1 MIQNWDIVSR
11 IDPQTK
17 SLLYALVIDGTE
29 HDARLIAKKL
39 AGYAQAPTAAVAP
52 FVYQFELPSD
62 MDEGTLDKIRTAV
75 TEGISQTNKVNQFV
89 PGGVLGE
96 PLFNQDVTKEDKDFP
111 TFITLDPSESFFS
124 PSGAGDVA
132 NRDTI
137 GRGSIDLDVPAGLDL
152 QKQVVSTQ
160 SEALP
165 EELAKLAAKHQPNA
179 TTVPPAPA
187 EKAPAEEVHAPQVPA
202 AEPAQGPAVP
212 AAETPVPEVSAPA
225 EEGNPINDKDML
237 IKDMEGTL
245 LDQMPLDDI
254 FEAKTKYDMF
264 LDLNDPKANQQA
276 NAGRDAKLGD
286 LADGKDSLEETF
298 NIFEQK
304 IKDETCFMDLD
315 AQGHITTRAAGAA
328 TPEKAPA
335 AQVSVP
341 PAEDKKPEEPAA
353 QAAVPPIQAT
363 PQEPSAPVSKP
374 QAPEEDSLKIQ
385 IRAPQPQT
393 AQETPAAVQEAPGN
407 DTFRLSN
414 HDSTIH
420 PEASGM
426 PDVAAP
432 QTAQEPEKENSVQMP
447 EELKILDTIAPVAGV
462 SVRHFDAT
470 EHQPANPDTDLP
482 EITIRERVDALEKT
496 FNLET
501 TINKETLQRTFQQTL
516 DTETPE
522 LAHPLRTETTA
533 MREMREHQEALLRE
547 GVAPE
552 VPQMAPKVQ
561 QAEPQAPQAV
571 PQAPQMAQAV
581 PEVPQMAQT
590 EPQAPQMAQA
600 EPQAPQAEISMPAA
614 TVVPSAPQQQVATQE
629 QATPQQQVAPQPKPS
644 VPGAPT
650 PAAPVLAPAKP
661 ADLPDIPR
669 VQPAQSVAPAQP
681 AKPQAAP
688 VEAAPAQPAPAV
700 QEVALPKHKTF
711 RIKLKKPLEQTK
723 APAIDDLHLQNDN
736 KAESVMQENNEAKH
750 TFRIRRKEPLTQP
763 QAPLQPAA
771 PRPEPVQAPQQP
783 HVPPTPA
790 QPAVQPAPMQ
800 QPAPQPAVQPAPVP
814 QPAPAPQ
821 PAVQPAPVQQHAPT
835 PQPAPAR
842 PAALGPNST
851 GARVEKPK
859 TIDHSIELPLSELKK
874 HNWPLE
880 VPLVPTYTLENLV
893 ISVNRFAHAT
903 TVSVIDAPGKLY
915 NPLVLFGPT
924 GTGKTHF
931 LNAIGYAMSQKLGQE
946 NIFMTN
952 GVRLSRG
959 IQRYVMEGN
968 IDKFEKFMDSVKV
981 LLIDDIHLIAV
992 NEQNRVHISNLL
1004 NKFLKAQKQI
1014 VITSKYP
1021 PESLAKLEELI
1032 NFKLDSGWISE
1043 LKSAH
1048 GPAHFKIVKKMLTD
1062 NGIDLTDNQVEAFF
1076 GAPNITLSTV
1086 SRSIRRIKVLE
1097 QVIFPGLEGVDRSQ
1111 VMILEK
1117 LLATKGEDKNSAIM
1131 KHSPDEITS
1140 LPPFGK
1146 GEWGRIG
1153 FFYPQNS
1160 SNMMNWMVYALSERA
1175 KELGIEGSF
1184 EIAVRSSYATENVIS
1199 SAFKIANLCDN
1210 KKLKGAVILG
1220 PSLQVCDPSVREN
1233 FYDILTHMLE
1243 VMLIRC
1249 GIINMEDVSL
1259 PSTYVKLI
1267 SELLR

>member
-132 NRDTI
+132 NRNTI
-137 GRGSIDLDVPAGLDL
+137 GRGSIDLDVPAGLDM

-165 EELAKLAAKHQPNA
+165 EELAKLAAKHRPDA
-179 TTVPPAPA
+179 AAVPPAPA

-202 AEPAQGPAVP
+202 AAEPAQGPAVP
-212 AAETPVPEVSAPA
+212 AAETPAPEVSAPA

-341 PAEDKKPEEPAA
+341 PAEDKKPEKPAA
-353 QAAVPPIQAT
+353 QAAVPPIQTA

-414 HDSTIH
+414 HDGTIN
-420 PEASGM
+420 PAASGM

-432 QTAQEPEKENSVQMP
+432 QTAPQPEKENSVQMP

-533 MREMREHQEALLRE
+533 MREMRERQEALLRE

-552 VPQMAPKVQ
+552 VPQVAPKVQ
-561 QAEPQAPQAV
+561 QAE

-581 PEVPQMAQT
+581 PEVPQI
-590 EPQAPQMAQA
+590 APKVQQA
-600 EPQAPQAEISMPAA
+600 EPQVPQAEISMPA
-614 TVVPSAPQQQVATQE
+614 
-629 QATPQQQVAPQPKPS
+629 
-644 VPGAPT
+644 G
-650 PAAPVLAPAKP
+650 PVLAPAKP
-661 ADLPDIPR
+661 ADLPDIPQ

-723 APAIDDLHLQNDN
+723 APATDDLHLQNDN

-783 HVPPTPA
+783 QVPPIPA
-790 QPAVQPAPMQ
+790 QPAVQPASMQ

-814 QPAPAPQ
+814 HAPQ
-821 PAVQPAPVQQHAPT
+821 PAVQPAPVQQPAPA

-1117 LLATKGEDKNSAIM
+1117 LLATKGEDQNSAIM
-1131 KHSPDEITS
+1131 KHSPEEITS

>member
-124 PSGAGDVA
+124 PSGAGDVD

-137 GRGSIDLDVPAGLDL
+137 GRGSIDLDVPAGLDM

-165 EELAKLAAKHQPNA
+165 EELAKLAAKHRPNA
-179 TTVPPAPA
+179 ATVPPAPA
-187 EKAPAEEVHAPQVPA
+187 EKAPAEEVHAPQGPA

-212 AAETPVPEVSAPA
+212 AAETPAPEVSAPA
-225 EEGNPINDKDML
+225 EESNPINDKDML

-353 QAAVPPIQAT
+353 QAAVPPIQTA

-393 AQETPAAVQEAPGN
+393 AQETPAAVQETPGN

-414 HDSTIH
+414 HDGTIH
-420 PEASGM
+420 PAASGM

-432 QTAQEPEKENSVQMP
+432 QTAPQPEKENSVQMP

-533 MREMREHQEALLRE
+533 MREMRERQEALLRE

-552 VPQMAPKVQ
+552 VPQVAPKVQ
-561 QAEPQAPQAV
+561 QAEPQAPQMAQVV
-571 PQAPQMAQAV
+571 PEVPQAV
-581 PEVPQMAQT
+581 PEVPQIAPKVQQT
-590 EPQAPQMAQA
+590 EPQV
-600 EPQAPQAEISMPAA
+600 PQAEISMPA
-614 TVVPSAPQQQVATQE
+614 
-629 QATPQQQVAPQPKPS
+629 
-644 VPGAPT
+644 G
-650 PAAPVLAPAKP
+650 PVLAPAKP

-723 APAIDDLHLQNDN
+723 APATDDLHLQNDN

-783 HVPPTPA
+783 QVPPIPA

-800 QPAPQPAVQPAPVP
+800 QPAPQPAVQPA
-814 QPAPAPQ
+814 
-821 PAVQPAPVQQHAPT
+821 VQPAPVQQPAPA

>member
-132 NRDTI
+132 NRDTV
-137 GRGSIDLDVPAGLDL
+137 GRGSIDLDVPAGLDM

-165 EELAKLAAKHQPNA
+165 EELAELAAKHRPNA
-179 TTVPPAPA
+179 ATVPSSPA

-202 AEPAQGPAVP
+202 AAEPAQGPAVP
-212 AAETPVPEVSAPA
+212 AAETPAPEVSAPA

-276 NAGRDAKLGD
+276 NAGRDAKLGN

-353 QAAVPPIQAT
+353 QAAVSPIQTA
-363 PQEPSAPVSKP
+363 PQEPSVPVSKP

-393 AQETPAAVQEAPGN
+393 AQETPAAVQETPGN
-407 DTFRLSN
+407 DMFRLSN
-414 HDSTIH
+414 HDGTIN
-420 PEASGM
+420 PAASGM

-432 QTAQEPEKENSVQMP
+432 QTAPQPEKENSVQMP

-482 EITIRERVDALEKT
+482 EITIRERVDVLEKT

-522 LAHPLRTETTA
+522 LAHPLRTKTTA
-533 MREMREHQEALLRE
+533 MREMRERQEALLRE

-552 VPQMAPKVQ
+552 VPQVAPKVQ
-561 QAEPQAPQAV
+561 QAEPQAPQMAQV
-571 PQAPQMAQAV
+571 VPEVPQAEPQAPQMAQAV
-581 PEVPQMAQT
+581 PEVPQI
-590 EPQAPQMAQA
+590 APKVQQA
-600 EPQAPQAEISMPAA
+600 EPQVPQAEISMPA
-614 TVVPSAPQQQVATQE
+614 
-629 QATPQQQVAPQPKPS
+629 
-644 VPGAPT
+644 G
-650 PAAPVLAPAKP
+650 PVLAPAQP

-723 APAIDDLHLQNDN
+723 APATDDLHLQNDN

-783 HVPPTPA
+783 QVPPTPA

-800 QPAPQPAVQPAPVP
+800 HSAPQPAVQPAPVP
-814 QPAPAPQ
+814 HAPQ
-821 PAVQPAPVQQHAPT
+821 PAVQPAPVQQPAPA

-1117 LLATKGEDKNSAIM
+1117 LLATKGEDQNSAIM
-1131 KHSPDEITS
+1131 KHSPEEITS

>member
-132 NRDTI
+132 NRNTI
-137 GRGSIDLDVPAGLDL
+137 GRGSIDLDVPAGLDM

-165 EELAKLAAKHQPNA
+165 EELAKLAAKHQPDA
-179 TTVPPAPA
+179 ATVPPAPA

-212 AAETPVPEVSAPA
+212 AAETPAPEVSAPA

-341 PAEDKKPEEPAA
+341 PTEDKKPEEPAA
-353 QAAVPPIQAT
+353 QAAVPPLQTA

-393 AQETPAAVQEAPGN
+393 AQETPAAAQETPGN
-407 DTFRLSN
+407 DMFRLSN
-414 HDSTIH
+414 HDGTIH
-420 PEASGM
+420 PAASGM

-432 QTAQEPEKENSVQMP
+432 QTAPQPEKENSVQMP

-533 MREMREHQEALLRE
+533 MREMRERQEALLRE

-552 VPQMAPKVQ
+552 VPQVAPKVQ
-561 QAEPQAPQAV
+561 QAE

-581 PEVPQMAQT
+581 PEVPQI
-590 EPQAPQMAQA
+590 APKVQQA
-600 EPQAPQAEISMPAA
+600 EPQVPQAEISMPA
-614 TVVPSAPQQQVATQE
+614 
-629 QATPQQQVAPQPKPS
+629 
-644 VPGAPT
+644 G
-650 PAAPVLAPAKP
+650 PVLAPAKP
-661 ADLPDIPR
+661 ADLPDIPQ

-723 APAIDDLHLQNDN
+723 APATDDLHLQNDN

-783 HVPPTPA
+783 QVPPIPA

-821 PAVQPAPVQQHAPT
+821 PAVQPAPVQQPAPA

-1117 LLATKGEDKNSAIM
+1117 LLATKGEDQNSAIM

>member
-165 EELAKLAAKHQPNA
+165 EELAKLAAKHRPNA
-179 TTVPPAPA
+179 ATVPPAPA

-202 AEPAQGPAVP
+202 AAEPAQGPAVP
-212 AAETPVPEVSAPA
+212 AAETPAPEVSAPA

-245 LDQMPLDDI
+245 LDKMPLDDI

-341 PAEDKKPEEPAA
+341 PAKDKKPEEPAA
-353 QAAVPPIQAT
+353 QAAVPPIQT
-363 PQEPSAPVSKP
+363 PPQEPSVPVSKP

-414 HDSTIH
+414 NDGTIH
-420 PEASGM
+420 PKASGM

-432 QTAQEPEKENSVQMP
+432 QTAPQPEKENSVQMP

-561 QAEPQAPQAV
+561 QAEPQAPQMAQAV
-571 PQAPQMAQAV
+571 PDVPQAEPQAPQMAQAV
-581 PEVPQMAQT
+581 PNV
-590 EPQAPQMAQA
+590 
-600 EPQAPQAEISMPAA
+600 PQAEISMPAA
-614 TVVPSAPQQQVATQE
+614 PDVPLASQGQVS
-629 QATPQQQVAPQPKPS
+629 PQQQVAPQPKPS

-650 PAAPVLAPAKP
+650 PAAPVLAPAQP

-723 APAIDDLHLQNDN
+723 APATDDLHLQNDN

-821 PAVQPAPVQQHAPT
+821 PAVQPAPVQQPAPA

>member
-152 QKQVVSTQ
+152 QKQVISTQ

-165 EELAKLAAKHQPNA
+165 EELAKLAAKHRPNA
-179 TTVPPAPA
+179 AAVPPAPA

-202 AEPAQGPAVP
+202 AAEPAQGPAVP
-212 AAETPVPEVSAPA
+212 AAETPVPEVSATA

-245 LDQMPLDDI
+245 LDKMPLDDI

-353 QAAVPPIQAT
+353 QAAVPPIQTA

-393 AQETPAAVQEAPGN
+393 TQETPAAAQEAPGN

-420 PEASGM
+420 PKASGM

-432 QTAQEPEKENSVQMP
+432 QTAPEPEKENSVQMP

-552 VPQMAPKVQ
+552 VPQIAPKVQ
-561 QAEPQAPQAV
+561 QAEPQAPQ
-571 PQAPQMAQAV
+571 MAQAV
-581 PEVPQMAQT
+581 PDV
-590 EPQAPQMAQA
+590 
-600 EPQAPQAEISMPAA
+600 PQAEISMPAA
-614 TVVPSAPQQQVATQE
+614 PDVPLAPQGQVAPQQQVAMQE
-629 QATPQQQVAPQPKPS
+629 QVAPQPKPS

-650 PAAPVLAPAKP
+650 PAGPVLAPAKP

-669 VQPAQSVAPAQP
+669 VQPVQSVAPAQP

-711 RIKLKKPLEQTK
+711 RIKLKKPLEQTQ
-723 APAIDDLHLQNDN
+723 APATDDLHLQNDN

-821 PAVQPAPVQQHAPT
+821 PAVQPAPVQQPAPA
-835 PQPAPAR
+835 PQPAPVR

>member
-165 EELAKLAAKHQPNA
+165 EELANLAAKHRPNA
-179 TTVPPAPA
+179 ATVPPAPA

-202 AEPAQGPAVP
+202 AEPEQVPAVP
-212 AAETPVPEVSAPA
+212 AAETPAPEVSVPT

-315 AQGHITTRAAGAA
+315 AQGHITTRAAQAA

-353 QAAVPPIQAT
+353 QAAVPPIQAAL
-363 PQEPSAPVSKP
+363 QEPSAPVSKP

-393 AQETPAAVQEAPGN
+393 AQETPAAVQETPGN

-414 HDSTIH
+414 HDGTIN
-420 PEASGM
+420 PAASGM

-432 QTAQEPEKENSVQMP
+432 QTAPQPEKENSVQMP

-482 EITIRERVDALEKT
+482 EITIRERVDVLEKT

-533 MREMREHQEALLRE
+533 MREMRERQEALLRE
-547 GVAPE
+547 GVAPK
-552 VPQMAPKVQ
+552 VPQVAPKVQ
-561 QAEPQAPQAV
+561 QAEPQV
-571 PQAPQMAQAV
+571 PQMAQAV
-581 PEVPQMAQT
+581 PDVPQV
-590 EPQAPQMAQA
+590 APKVQQA
-600 EPQAPQAEISMPAA
+600 EPQVPQAEISMPA
-614 TVVPSAPQQQVATQE
+614 
-629 QATPQQQVAPQPKPS
+629 
-644 VPGAPT
+644 G
-650 PAAPVLAPAKP
+650 PVLAPAQP

-723 APAIDDLHLQNDN
+723 APATDDLHLQNDN

-783 HVPPTPA
+783 QVPPTPA

-800 QPAPQPAVQPAPVP
+800 HSAPQPAVQPAPVP
-814 QPAPAPQ
+814 HAPQ
-821 PAVQPAPVQQHAPT
+821 PAVQPAPVQQPAPA

-1117 LLATKGEDKNSAIM
+1117 LLATKGEDQNSAIM

>member
-165 EELAKLAAKHQPNA
+165 EELAKLAAKHRPNA
-179 TTVPPAPA
+179 AAVPPAPA
-187 EKAPAEEVHAPQVPA
+187 EKAPAEEVHAPQGPA

-212 AAETPVPEVSAPA
+212 AAETPVPEVSATA
-225 EEGNPINDKDML
+225 EEDNPINDKDML

-353 QAAVPPIQAT
+353 QAAEPPIQAA

-420 PEASGM
+420 PEANGM

-432 QTAQEPEKENSVQMP
+432 QTAPEPEKENSVQMP

-552 VPQMAPKVQ
+552 VPQMA
-561 QAEPQAPQAV
+561 
-571 PQAPQMAQAV
+571 QAV
-581 PEVPQMAQT
+581 PEVPQMAPKVQ
-590 EPQAPQMAQA
+590 QA

-614 TVVPSAPQQQVATQE
+614 PDVPLASQG
-629 QATPQQQVAPQPKPS
+629 QVAPQPKPS

-711 RIKLKKPLEQTK
+711 RIKLKKPLEQTQ
-723 APAIDDLHLQNDN
+723 APATDDLHLQNDN

-821 PAVQPAPVQQHAPT
+821 PAVQPAPVQQPAPA

>member
-165 EELAKLAAKHQPNA
+165 EELAKLAAKHRPNA
-179 TTVPPAPA
+179 ATVPPAPA
-187 EKAPAEEVHAPQVPA
+187 EKAPAEEVHAPQVPAA

-245 LDQMPLDDI
+245 LDKMPLDDI

-561 QAEPQAPQAV
+561 QAEPQAPQ
-571 PQAPQMAQAV
+571 MAQAV
-581 PEVPQMAQT
+581 PDVPQA
-590 EPQAPQMAQA
+590 EPQAPQMAQVA
-600 EPQAPQAEISMPAA
+600 PKVQQPEPQVPQAEISMPAA
-614 TVVPSAPQQQVATQE
+614 PDVPLASQGQVA
-629 QATPQQQVAPQPKPS
+629 PQQQVAPQPKPS
-644 VPGAPT
+644 VPGAPM
-650 PAAPVLAPAKP
+650 PAAPVLAPAQP

-688 VEAAPAQPAPAV
+688 VETAPAQPAPAV

-723 APAIDDLHLQNDN
+723 APATDDLHLQNDN

-790 QPAVQPAPMQ
+790 QPAVHPAPMQ

-821 PAVQPAPVQQHAPT
+821 PAVQPAPVQQPAPA

>member
-132 NRDTI
+132 NRNTI
-137 GRGSIDLDVPAGLDL
+137 GRGSIDLDVPAGLDM

-165 EELAKLAAKHQPNA
+165 EELAKLAAKHQPDA
-179 TTVPPAPA
+179 ATVPPAPA
-187 EKAPAEEVHAPQVPA
+187 EKAPAEEVHAPQVPDA

-212 AAETPVPEVSAPA
+212 AAETPAPEVSAPA
-225 EEGNPINDKDML
+225 EESNPINDKDML

-353 QAAVPPIQAT
+353 QAAVPPIQTA
-363 PQEPSAPVSKP
+363 PQEPSVPVSKP

-414 HDSTIH
+414 HDGTIH
-420 PEASGM
+420 PAASGM

-432 QTAQEPEKENSVQMP
+432 QTAPQPEKENSVQMP

-482 EITIRERVDALEKT
+482 EITIRERVDLLEKT

-533 MREMREHQEALLRE
+533 MREMRERQEALLRE

-552 VPQMAPKVQ
+552 VPQIAPKVQ
-561 QAEPQAPQAV
+561 PAE

-581 PEVPQMAQT
+581 PDVSQI
-590 EPQAPQMAQA
+590 APKVQQA
-600 EPQAPQAEISMPAA
+600 EPQVPQAEISMPA
-614 TVVPSAPQQQVATQE
+614 TPDVPSAPQQQVATQE

-650 PAAPVLAPAKP
+650 PAGPVLAPAQP

-688 VEAAPAQPAPAV
+688 VEAAPAHPAPAV

-711 RIKLKKPLEQTK
+711 RIKLKKPLEQTQ
-723 APAIDDLHLQNDN
+723 APATDDLHLQNDN

-783 HVPPTPA
+783 QVPLAPA

-800 QPAPQPAVQPAPVP
+800 HSAPQPAVQPALVP
-814 QPAPAPQ
+814 HAPQ
-821 PAVQPAPVQQHAPT
+821 PAVQPAPVQQPAPA

-1117 LLATKGEDKNSAIM
+1117 LLATKGEDQNSAIM

>member
-165 EELAKLAAKHQPNA
+165 EELAKLAAKHRPNA
-179 TTVPPAPA
+179 ATVPPAPA

-202 AEPAQGPAVP
+202 AAEPAQGPAVP
-212 AAETPVPEVSAPA
+212 AAETPVPEVSATA

-245 LDQMPLDDI
+245 LDKMPLDDI

-353 QAAVPPIQAT
+353 QAAVPPIQTA

-385 IRAPQPQT
+385 IRAPQPQS

-420 PEASGM
+420 PAASGM

-432 QTAQEPEKENSVQMP
+432 QTAPEPEKENSVQMP

-547 GVAPE
+547 GVVPE

-561 QAEPQAPQAV
+561 QAEPQAPQMTQAV
-571 PQAPQMAQAV
+571 PDVPQAEPQAPQMAQAV
-581 PEVPQMAQT
+581 PEVPQI
-590 EPQAPQMAQA
+590 APKVQQA
-600 EPQAPQAEISMPAA
+600 EPQVPQAEISM
-614 TVVPSAPQQQVATQE
+614 
-629 QATPQQQVAPQPKPS
+629 
-644 VPGAPT
+644 

-711 RIKLKKPLEQTK
+711 RIKLKKPLEQTQ
-723 APAIDDLHLQNDN
+723 APATDDLHLQNDN

-800 QPAPQPAVQPAPVP
+800 QPAPQPVVQPAPVP
-814 QPAPAPQ
+814 QPVPAPQ
-821 PAVQPAPVQQHAPT
+821 PAVQPAPVQQPAPA

>member
-132 NRDTI
+132 NRNTI
-137 GRGSIDLDVPAGLDL
+137 GRGSIDLDVPAGLDM

-165 EELAKLAAKHQPNA
+165 EELAKLAAKHRPDA
-179 TTVPPAPA
+179 ATVPPAPA

-202 AEPAQGPAVP
+202 AAEPAQGPAVP
-212 AAETPVPEVSAPA
+212 AAETPAPEVSAPA
-225 EEGNPINDKDML
+225 EESNPINDKDML

-328 TPEKAPA
+328 TPEKAPV

-353 QAAVPPIQAT
+353 QAAVPPIQTA

-393 AQETPAAVQEAPGN
+393 AQETPATVQEAPGN

-414 HDSTIH
+414 HDGTIN

-432 QTAQEPEKENSVQMP
+432 QTAPQPEKENSVQMP
-447 EELKILDTIAPVAGV
+447 EELKILDTIAPVSGV

-482 EITIRERVDALEKT
+482 EITIRERVDVLEKT

-533 MREMREHQEALLRE
+533 MREMRERQEVLLRE

-552 VPQMAPKVQ
+552 VPQIAPKVQ
-561 QAEPQAPQAV
+561 QAEPQV
-571 PQAPQMAQAV
+571 
-581 PEVPQMAQT
+581 
-590 EPQAPQMAQA
+590 
-600 EPQAPQAEISMPAA
+600 PQAEISMPA
-614 TVVPSAPQQQVATQE
+614 
-629 QATPQQQVAPQPKPS
+629 
-644 VPGAPT
+644 G
-650 PAAPVLAPAKP
+650 PVLAPAKP
-661 ADLPDIPR
+661 ADLPDIPQ

-688 VEAAPAQPAPAV
+688 VEASPAQPTPAV

-723 APAIDDLHLQNDN
+723 APATDDLHLQNDN

-783 HVPPTPA
+783 QVPPIPA

-814 QPAPAPQ
+814 HAPQ
-821 PAVQPAPVQQHAPT
+821 PAVQPAPVQQPAPA

-1117 LLATKGEDKNSAIM
+1117 LLATKGEDQNSAIM
-1131 KHSPDEITS
+1131 KHSPEEITS

>member
-124 PSGAGDVA
+124 PSEAGDVA

-137 GRGSIDLDVPAGLDL
+137 GRGSIDLDVPAGLDM

-165 EELAKLAAKHQPNA
+165 EELAKLAAKHRPNA
-179 TTVPPAPA
+179 ATVPPAPA
-187 EKAPAEEVHAPQVPA
+187 EKAPAAEVHAPQVPA
-202 AEPAQGPAVP
+202 AEPAQVPAVP
-212 AAETPVPEVSAPA
+212 VAETPAPEVSAPA

-335 AQVSVP
+335 TQASVP
-341 PAEDKKPEEPAA
+341 PAKDKKPEEPAA
-353 QAAVPPIQAT
+353 QAAVPPIQTA
-363 PQEPSAPVSKP
+363 PQEPSVPVSKP

-393 AQETPAAVQEAPGN
+393 AQETPAAAQEAPGN
-407 DTFRLSN
+407 DMFRLSN
-414 HDSTIH
+414 HDGTIN
-420 PEASGM
+420 PAASGM

-432 QTAQEPEKENSVQMP
+432 QTAPQPEKENSVQMP

-482 EITIRERVDALEKT
+482 EITIRERVDVLEKT

-533 MREMREHQEALLRE
+533 MREMRERQEALLRE

-552 VPQMAPKVQ
+552 VPQVAPKVQ
-561 QAEPQAPQAV
+561 QAESQV
-571 PQAPQMAQAV
+571 
-581 PEVPQMAQT
+581 
-590 EPQAPQMAQA
+590 
-600 EPQAPQAEISMPAA
+600 PQAEISMPA
-614 TVVPSAPQQQVATQE
+614 
-629 QATPQQQVAPQPKPS
+629 
-644 VPGAPT
+644 G
-650 PAAPVLAPAKP
+650 PVLAPAKP

-723 APAIDDLHLQNDN
+723 APATDDLHLQNDN

-783 HVPPTPA
+783 QVPPIPA

-800 QPAPQPAVQPAPVP
+800 HSAPQPAVQPAPVP
-814 QPAPAPQ
+814 HAPQ
-821 PAVQPAPVQQHAPT
+821 PAVQPAPVQQPAPA

>member
-124 PSGAGDVA
+124 PSEAGDVA

-165 EELAKLAAKHQPNA
+165 EELAKLAAKHRPNA
-179 TTVPPAPA
+179 ATVPPAPA
-187 EKAPAEEVHAPQVPA
+187 EKAPTEEVHTPQVPAA

-212 AAETPVPEVSAPA
+212 AAETPAPEVSAPA

-353 QAAVPPIQAT
+353 QAAVPPIQTA

-385 IRAPQPQT
+385 IRAPQPQP
-393 AQETPAAVQEAPGN
+393 AQETPAAAQETPGN

-414 HDSTIH
+414 HDGTIN
-420 PEASGM
+420 PAASGM

-432 QTAQEPEKENSVQMP
+432 QTAPQPEKENSVQMP

-482 EITIRERVDALEKT
+482 EITIRERVDVLEKT

-533 MREMREHQEALLRE
+533 MREMRERQEALLRE

-552 VPQMAPKVQ
+552 VPQVAPKVQ
-561 QAEPQAPQAV
+561 
-571 PQAPQMAQAV
+571 
-581 PEVPQMAQT
+581 
-590 EPQAPQMAQA
+590 QA
-600 EPQAPQAEISMPAA
+600 EPQAPQAEISMPA
-614 TVVPSAPQQQVATQE
+614 
-629 QATPQQQVAPQPKPS
+629 
-644 VPGAPT
+644 G
-650 PAAPVLAPAKP
+650 PVLAPAKP

-669 VQPAQSVAPAQP
+669 VQPAQSVASAQP

-723 APAIDDLHLQNDN
+723 APATDDLHLQNDN

-783 HVPPTPA
+783 QVPPIPA
-790 QPAVQPAPMQ
+790 
-800 QPAPQPAVQPAPVP
+800 
-814 QPAPAPQ
+814 Q
-821 PAVQPAPVQQHAPT
+821 PAVQPAPVQQPAPA

-1117 LLATKGEDKNSAIM
+1117 LLATKGEDQNSAIM

>member
-124 PSGAGDVA
+124 PSEAGDVA

-137 GRGSIDLDVPAGLDL
+137 GRGSIDLDVPAGLDM

-179 TTVPPAPA
+179 ATVPPAPA

-202 AEPAQGPAVP
+202 AEPEQGPAVP
-212 AAETPVPEVSAPA
+212 AAETPAPEVSAPA

-341 PAEDKKPEEPAA
+341 PTEDKKPEEPAA
-353 QAAVPPIQAT
+353 QAAVPPIQAA
-363 PQEPSAPVSKP
+363 PQEPSVPVSKP

-414 HDSTIH
+414 HDGTIH
-420 PEASGM
+420 PAASGM

-432 QTAQEPEKENSVQMP
+432 QTAPEPEKENSVQMP

-470 EHQPANPDTDLP
+470 EHQPENPDTDLP
-482 EITIRERVDALEKT
+482 EITIRERVDVLEKT

-533 MREMREHQEALLRE
+533 MREMRERQEALLRD

-561 QAEPQAPQAV
+561 QAEPQV
-571 PQAPQMAQAV
+571 
-581 PEVPQMAQT
+581 
-590 EPQAPQMAQA
+590 
-600 EPQAPQAEISMPAA
+600 PQAEISMPA
-614 TVVPSAPQQQVATQE
+614 
-629 QATPQQQVAPQPKPS
+629 
-644 VPGAPT
+644 G
-650 PAAPVLAPAKP
+650 PVLAPAKP

-723 APAIDDLHLQNDN
+723 APATDDLHLQNDN

-783 HVPPTPA
+783 QVPPTPA

-814 QPAPAPQ
+814 HAPQ
-821 PAVQPAPVQQHAPT
+821 PAVQPAPVQQPAPA